1 MEIVILIAAAA
12 AVCAA
17 MLLRGKAWQDFADR
31 HTRRKEDK
39 NKSRRTVRQPVFCPP
54 VLSPSWR

>member
-31 HTRRKEDK
+31 HTRRKEYK
-39 NKSRRTVRQPVFCPP
+39 K
-54 VLSPSWR
+54 

>member
-1 MEIVILIAAAA
+1 MEIVILITAAA

-31 HTRRKEDK
+31 PQRGQKIKAAARCGSLCFVPLMEVK
-39 NKSRRTVRQPVFCPP
+39 V
-54 VLSPSWR
+54 

>member
-17 MLLRGKAWQDFADR
+17 MLLRGKAWLAFADR
-31 HTRRKEDK
+31 HTPRKEHK
-39 NKSRRTVRQPVFCPP
+39 K
-54 VLSPSWR
+54 

>member
-17 MLLRGKAWQDFADR
+17 MLLRGKAWQDFTDR
-31 HTRRKEDK
+31 HTHRKEDK
-39 NKSRRTVRQPVFCPP
+39 KIKAAARCGSLCFVPLMEVK
-54 VLSPSWR
+54 V

>member
-1 MEIVILIAAAA
+1 MEIVILITAAA

-31 HTRRKEDK
+31 HTCRKE
-39 NKSRRTVRQPVFCPP
+39 NKK
-54 VLSPSWR
+54 

>member
-17 MLLRGKAWQDFADR
+17 MLLRRTAWQDFADR
-31 HTRRKEDK
+31 HTRRKE
-39 NKSRRTVRQPVFCPP
+39 NKK
-54 VLSPSWR
+54 

>member
-17 MLLRGKAWQDFADR
+17 MLLRGKAWQDFTGR

-39 NKSRRTVRQPVFCPP
+39 KIKPAARCDSLCFVPLMEVK
-54 VLSPSWR
+54 V

>member
-1 MEIVILIAAAA
+1 MEIVILIAAAAA

-31 HTRRKEDK
+31 HTHRKEDK
-39 NKSRRTVRQPVFCPP
+39 K
-54 VLSPSWR
+54 

>member
-1 MEIVILIAAAA
+1 MEIVILIAAA

-39 NKSRRTVRQPVFCPP
+39 K
-54 VLSPSWR
+54 

>member
-1 MEIVILIAAAA
+1 MEIVILIAAAV

-17 MLLRGKAWQDFADR
+17 ITPAAKR
-31 HTRRKEDK
+31 TK

>member
-17 MLLRGKAWQDFADR
+17 MLLRGKAWQDLPDR
-31 HTRRKEDK
+31 HTPRKD
-39 NKSRRTVRQPVFCPP
+39 NKK
-54 VLSPSWR
+54 

>member
-1 MEIVILIAAAA
+1 MKSRPCPFFVKGGFSMEIVILIAAAV

-31 HTRRKEDK
+31 HTRRKE
-39 NKSRRTVRQPVFCPP
+39 NKK
-54 VLSPSWR
+54 